1 MDMRRLE
8 VFCKVVEL
16 KSFTKA
22 AEALLLAQPTVSEH
36 IKTLEQMLGEKMID
50 RLGREVLPTPAG
62 KVFYQYAKKILR
74 MCEEAI
80 QALAQFKGELTGT
93 LSVGASTIPGT
104 YFLPKAI
111 ASFRAA
117 HPGVRIVLTIADSA
131 KIAQNVVQDLIEA
144 GVIGSPAHDAK
155 LDLEELFPDELVLVV
170 HPDHRWAKEGHIALE
185 ELVGEPFIM
194 RQRGS
199 GTRSVM
205 ARILDEH
212 GLDESRLDVVAELG
226 STEAVRQGIK
236 AGMGVSI
243 LSFQAVSEDVA
254 HGLLAVVQIDGVR
267 LARPLYLVQRRNR
280 QASPVCLAFLDHL
293 RNRRVP
299 SI

>member
-1 MDMRRLE
+1 
-8 VFCKVVEL
+8 
-16 KSFTKA
+16 
-22 AEALLLAQPTVSEH
+22 
-36 IKTLEQMLGEKMID
+36 
-50 RLGREVLPTPAG
+50 
-62 KVFYQYAKKILR
+62 
-74 MCEEAI
+74 
-80 QALAQFKGELTGT
+80 
-93 LSVGASTIPGT
+93 
-104 YFLPKAI
+104 
-111 ASFRAA
+111 
-117 HPGVRIVLTIADSA
+117 
-131 KIAQNVVQDLIEA
+131 
-144 GVIGSPAHDAK
+144 
-155 LDLEELFPDELVLVV
+155 
-170 HPDHRWAKEGHIALE
+170 
-185 ELVGEPFIM
+185 M